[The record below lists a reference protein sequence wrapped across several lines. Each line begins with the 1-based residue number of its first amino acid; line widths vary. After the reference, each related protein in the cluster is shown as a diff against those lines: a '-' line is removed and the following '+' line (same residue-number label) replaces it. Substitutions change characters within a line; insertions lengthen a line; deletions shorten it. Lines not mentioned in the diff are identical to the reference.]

1 MEMKMTSANYLRYV
15 AYALFAIG
23 LINLRYQSGESD
35 LPLRT
40 LIIVGTGILI
50 FVLTYLKGGQKFLN
64 HSLGK
69 SLAWLVAIAA
79 TLFAILN

>member
-1 MEMKMTSANYLRYV
+1 MTSINYLRYV

-35 LPLRT
+35 LALRT
-40 LIIVGTGILI
+40 LIIVGTGIVI
-50 FVLTYLKGGQKFLN
+50 FALTYIKAGQKLLAN
-64 HSLGK
+64 PAGK
-69 SLAWLVAIAA
+69 ALSWLVAIAA